1 MRILA
6 TRSCLLA
13 LAWAAAS
20 LDAAAADVVA
30 PGFRAGPRRVL
41 GAAEIDLNG
50 PWQFKATDETAWMD
64 AVVPGVVQSDL
75 LRVGRLKDPHY
86 RDQELDAQWVEKQ
99 EWEYRRRFRVG
110 RAFLRHD
117 AIRLDCRGLDT
128 IAEVYLNGRLVAKTE
143 NMHRRYEFDVKP
155 LLRAGENEVRVVFR
169 SILEWNR
176 ARIGAEPKVL
186 WCRSGELQDCRKGNV
201 FFARKEGSDFG
212 WDWGLRL
219 LSSGIWRP
227 IRARRLRHRPHL
239 RSAGAHGP
247 EDPRRAVL
255 DVSAEI
261 RALPAA
267 PARPRHRR
275 VARGEARGLGRGGG
289 SPVIAP
295 PTPSS
300 IAEPRLWWPN
310 GWGEHPLYDVVASL
324 KSRGRVVHTQRLR
337 IGLRTVEIARERDG
351 RGESFGIRVNGRL
364 LFAKGANWIP
374 ADSLPDRLTE
384 DRYRRLLDAC
394 VKANMNMIRVWG
406 GGLYEADVLYEFCDE
421 NGLLVW
427 QDFMFAVGPY
437 IANDAYLDSVRA
449 EVEDVVRRLR
459 HHPSIALWC
468 GNNESES
475 NMGGGQSWMKKFP
488 TATWAE
494 YDRIFHEAIPLEVK
508 RHDPDRPY
516 WPSSP
521 HHPLDRGKERPDW
534 ETASGNAHSYDVW
547 GDGRSFATFDQM
559 GQYRF
564 MAEFGYQALPD
575 IETIRGFTAPEDR
588 YFASPVLEHHENSG
602 NGKTN
607 DLGTTRIA
615 RALAADFGTPSGLDD
630 WVYLSQVL
638 QADGIRRGVEALR
651 RNHPQ
656 STGAL
661 FWQLDDNWPVISWSS
676 IDYHGRWKAL
686 QYFARRFF
694 SPVLVSGTGED
705 VADPI
710 DLGQRG
716 RLRIWGTSDLLQ
728 ETPARLEWTLA
739 RFDGT
744 QVKRG
749 EQQLVLPA
757 NRSTRL
763 ADLDFSQDI
772 AEAPDRR
779 TYRKE
784 SYENRRQYYVSF
796 RLMQGE
802 RELSSNVAFFVPP
815 KYLALRS
822 PDLICS
828 ARRAEDRWVV
838 EVKAARFAAFV
849 HVDLREG
856 YALFSD
862 NDFHMLPGETRRIEV
877 LSTELP
883 ADQFTARLFARSL
896 IDSRRETATAGAG
909 PAGP

>member
-1 MRILA
+1 MGIST
-6 TRSCLLA
+6 TRSALLGLVWGA
-13 LAWAAAS
+13 TSLCTAAPDSSLPAFAQARDGSSVAAA
-20 LDAAAADVVA
+20 
-30 PGFRAGPRRVL
+30 
-41 GAAEIDLNG
+41 IDLNG
-50 PWQFKATDETAWMD
+50 PWQFKATDEDRWMD

-86 RDQELDAQWVEKQ
+86 RDQELDAQWVERK

-110 RAFLRHD
+110 RDFLRHD

-128 IAEVYLNGRLVAKTE
+128 IAEVYLNERLVAKTE
-143 NMHRRYEFDVKP
+143 NMHRRHEFDVKP

-176 ARIGAEPKVL
+176 RRIESDPRVL
-186 WCRSGELQDCRKGNV
+186 WCRSGELTDCRKGNV

-227 IRARRLRHRPHL
+227 IRLAAYDTARVAGLL
-239 RSAGAHGP
+239 VRS
-247 EDPRRAVL
+247 DLSNPRRAVL
-255 DVSAEI
+255 NVSAEI
-261 RALPAA
+261 ESF
-267 PARPRHRR
+267 RPRPLDLEIAVTLEGKR
-275 VARGEARGLGRGGG
+275 VTSAKAALVGDRVTQALF
-289 SPVIAP
+289 VDA
-295 PTPSS
+295 
-300 IAEPRLWWPN
+300 PRLWWPN
-310 GWGEHPLYDVVASL
+310 GWGEHPLYEVATVL
-324 KSRGRVVHTQRLR
+324 KSGGRVVHTQRLR
-337 IGLRTVEIARERDG
+337 IGLRTVEIAREKDA

-394 VKANMNMIRVWG
+394 VKANMNMIRIWG

-437 IANDAYLDSVRA
+437 IADEAYLESVRA

-475 NMGGGQSWMKKFP
+475 NMGGGQSWMKKYP

-494 YDRIFHEAIPLEVK
+494 YDRIFHETIPQTALQ
-508 RHDPDRPY
+508 HDPDRPY

-521 HHPLDRGKERPDW
+521 HHPLDRAKERPDW
-534 ETASGNAHSYDVW
+534 ETGSGNAHSYDVW
-547 GDGRSFATFDQM
+547 GDGLPFSAFDQM

-575 IETIRGFTAPEDR
+575 LETIRGITAPEDR
-588 YFASPVLEHHENSG
+588 YFSSYVLEHHENSG

-615 RALAADFGTPSGLDD
+615 RHLAATFGMPAGLED

-651 RNHPQ
+651 RNHPR

-661 FWQLDDNWPVISWSS
+661 YWQLNDNWPVVSWSS

-686 QYFARRFF
+686 HYLARRFF
-694 SPVLVSGTGED
+694 SPVLVSGVVED
-705 VADPI
+705 SPDPI

-716 RLRIWGTSDLLQ
+716 KVQIWGTSDLLQ
-728 ETPARLEWTLA
+728 ETPATLRWSLG

-744 QVKRG
+744 EVKQG
-749 EQQLVLPA
+749 EQEVVLPA
-757 NRSTRL
+757 NRGTLL
-763 ADLDFSQDI
+763 AELDFEKEI
-772 AEAPDRR
+772 AEPPDRR

-784 SYENRRQYYVSF
+784 SYDSRRQYYVAY
-796 RLMQGE
+796 RLLQGE
-802 RELSSNVAFFVPP
+802 RELSSNVCFFVPP
-815 KYLALRS
+815 KYLDLQP
-822 PDLICS
+822 PDLRVTTRKVDD
-828 ARRAEDRWVV
+828 RRVV
-838 EVKAARFAAFV
+838 EVTAERFAAFV
-849 HVDLREG
+849 HIGLREG
-856 YALFSD
+856 YALFTD
-862 NDFHMLPGETRRIEV
+862 NDFHLLSGETRRMEV
-877 LSTELP
+877 VSSEVP
-883 ADQFTARLFARSL
+883 DDQIGARLFARSL
-896 IDSRRETATAGAG
+896 IDSRREATATEGR
-909 PAGP
+909 PDRP